1 MTRTVPGSGA
11 VIEPIFDEIFGVRA
25 VEVLDG
31 GSGYTTSDPPRLTI
45 TGCGT
50 PDVEALLYPIID
62 NESGRIIHVRVL
74 SRGRGY
80 DPLRLQII
88 PEQETPNVVTSFDI
102 KRIFQSHPNSP
113 TTAAFTDDRLRI
125 VSDNHPKPSQHFLTE
140 REPGGS
146 DTIVDRS
153 FDQTFIY
160 RGGKDVPHPDAANR
174 QYQGDKAMGIMAN
187 GVLLHTP
194 EWGQDGNPPPG
205 FTIDAV
211 KYPYIKNNNAYDA
224 VLDNQVYYYKTNRL
238 INEWNLD
245 NGVFDWGRIRQFVW
259 QVKTEHDNVLIDLAS
274 LDQTIGSVEVGRVVD
289 CITSTAK
296 GEVAKIVK
304 DNLGN
309 PTKIYLRN
317 LTGVPF
323 QENDV
328 CLGANGFQ
336 FRVSGIPRTFETG
349 IFYICL
355 LYTSPSPRDE
365 KVSRMPSSA

>member
-205 FTIDAV
+205 FAIDAV
-211 KYPYIKNNNAYDA
+211 KYPYIKNNNF
-224 VLDNQVYYYKTNRL
+224 YYERY
-238 INEWNLD
+238 
-245 NGVFDWGRIRQFVW
+245 
-259 QVKTEHDNVLIDLAS
+259 
-274 LDQTIGSVEVGRVVD
+274 
-289 CITSTAK
+289 
-296 GEVAKIVK
+296 
-304 DNLGN
+304 
-309 PTKIYLRN
+309 
-317 LTGVPF
+317 
-323 QENDV
+323 
-328 CLGANGFQ
+328 
-336 FRVSGIPRTFETG
+336 
-349 IFYICL
+349 
-355 LYTSPSPRDE
+355 
-365 KVSRMPSSA
+365 